1 MCHPICCIFH
11 ANNATAA
18 RAVAD
23 YSGRDLSPSS
33 RCREKTVQRAV
44 AVAEGP
50 GVRGWI
56 LSFLGSNELEPTL
69 AVCLHT
75 GPKIP

>member
-1 MCHPICCIFH
+1 MFHPICCISH
-11 ANNATAA
+11 ANNATTA

-44 AVAEGP
+44 AAAEGP
-50 GVRGWI
+50 GVATRMD
-56 LSFLGSNELEPTL
+56 LVFPR
-69 AVCLHT
+69 
-75 GPKIP
+75 